1 MAQSGLLRGDPG
13 GETLMPSGFG
23 NWMIVAG
30 VVLILAG
37 LASQFGLL
45 AWFGNLPGDIRI
57 RRGGFQLFIPITS
70 MIVVSVLFSILLM
83 VFRRG

>member
-45 AWFGNLPGDIRI
+45 GVCAAEVHQSHEFRDRAVNHL
-57 RRGGFQLFIPITS
+57 
-70 MIVVSVLFSILLM
+70 VLF
-83 VFRRG
+83 